1 MINILCFGDSNTF
14 GTNPKGG
21 RHSWNTRWP
30 GRLQVLLGPE
40 YYVIEEGMG
49 GRTTVWD
56 DPLEPGRCGIQALPM
71 ALQSHKPLHLVILLL
86 GTNDCKA
93 HFHASPRVIT
103 KGMENLCHTVQ
114 GFDYGEGYKK
124 PKILVISPIHI
135 GNDMEHCPY
144 VSFDETAPG
153 KSMALAPLYQE
164 LAKTEGCLFLDAA
177 SLAGP
182 SGLDQLHMDAKNHG
196 ALAEGIAEM
205 VKGYFEP

>member
-71 ALQSHKPLHLVILLL
+71 ALQSHKPLDLVILFL

-103 KGMENLCHTVQ
+103 MGMENLCHTVQ

-164 LAKTEGCLFLDAA
+164 LAKAEGCLFLDAA

-182 SGLDQLHMDAKNHG
+182 SSIDQLHMDAKNHG
-196 ALAEGIAEM
+196 ALAEGIAEV

>member
-71 ALQSHKPLHLVILLL
+71 ALQSHKPLDLVILFL

-135 GNDMEHCPY
+135 GTDMEHCPY

-153 KSMALAPLYQE
+153 KSMALCAPLS
-164 LAKTEGCLFLDAA
+164 G
-177 SLAGP
+177 AGK
-182 SGLDQLHMDAKNHG
+182 S
-196 ALAEGIAEM
+196 
-205 VKGYFEP
+205 

>member
-71 ALQSHKPLHLVILLL
+71 ALQSHKPLDLVILFL

-164 LAKTEGCLFLDAA
+164 LAKAEGCLFLDAA
-177 SLAGP
+177 SLG
-182 SGLDQLHMDAKNHG
+182 
-196 ALAEGIAEM
+196 
-205 VKGYFEP
+205 

>member
-1 MINILCFGDSNTF
+1 
-14 GTNPKGG
+14 
-21 RHSWNTRWP
+21 
-30 GRLQVLLGPE
+30 
-40 YYVIEEGMG
+40 
-49 GRTTVWD
+49 
-56 DPLEPGRCGIQALPM
+56 
-71 ALQSHKPLHLVILLL
+71 
-86 GTNDCKA
+86 
-93 HFHASPRVIT
+93 
-103 KGMENLCHTVQ
+103 MENLCHTVQ

>member
-71 ALQSHKPLHLVILLL
+71 ALQSHKPLDLVILFL

-103 KGMENLCHTVQ
+103 KGMENLCRTVQ
-114 GFDYGEGYKK
+114 RFDYGEGYKK
-124 PKILVISPIHI
+124 PQILVISPIHI
-135 GNDMEHCPY
+135 GKDMEHCPY
-144 VSFDETAPG
+144 ASFDETAPG

-164 LAKTEGCLFLDAA
+164 LAKAEGCLFLDAA

-182 SGLDQLHMDAKNHG
+182 SSLDQLHMDAKNHG
-196 ALAEGIAEM
+196 ALAEGIAEA